1 MPRWWRAPGGAAAPG
16 RRSSCWERTAS
27 RCRSTPAAPGSSSC
41 PPPSNL
47 RSRADATPAPR
58 RLTVPVVGTDIFAS
72 PYPGSS
78 VFPGGRED
86 DLRPPVQRPVLLPAR
101 LDRDRRLVAVGLQRP
116 LVHQLKRT
124 ALPMGPL
131 RGKPVVHVPVDHVEP
146 LAADLDAALREADVA
161 QQPLQLTGVE
171 AGPSPLQ
178 TRSQACEQLA
188 LPAPALIE
196 IPNHERLRATFNQA
210 ADLYDRAR
218 PGYPPALFDDLAEL
232 AGVGPGCRV
241 LEIGPGTGQ
250 ATVPLAERG
259 CHIVAVELGA
269 DLAAVARP
277 DQQALPDRAVGRAD
291 PTTVTSPVGSCSTPN
306 EVPRTT
312 STPRLLSSPTICEA
326 STRTLSCRSS
336 SRRQQPSW
344 LRTKVVISRTN
355 RLGCGSENRVTI
367 AQSSSTRA
375 RSELSRRASPHCRS
389 HRSKASTPPGRSAPA
404 MASAARATAASSLR

>member
-1 MPRWWRAPGGAAAPG
+1 
-16 RRSSCWERTAS
+16 
-27 RCRSTPAAPGSSSC
+27 
-41 PPPSNL
+41 
-47 RSRADATPAPR
+47 
-58 RLTVPVVGTDIFAS
+58 
-72 PYPGSS
+72 
-78 VFPGGRED
+78 
-86 DLRPPVQRPVLLPAR
+86 
-101 LDRDRRLVAVGLQRP
+101 
-116 LVHQLKRT
+116 
-124 ALPMGPL
+124 MGPL

-171 AGPSPLQ
+171 AEPSPLL

-188 LPAPALIE
+188 LPTPALIE

-259 CHIVAVELGA
+259 CHVVAAASEQPHDLRGVDEDVVVPLVVAAPAAVLVADEGR
-269 DLAAVARP
+269 DLANESVGLRQREPRDDRPVVFNPCQVGAVTAG
-277 DQQALPDRAVGRAD
+277 L
-291 PTTVTSPVGSCSTPN
+291 T
-306 EVPRTT
+306 
-312 STPRLLSSPTICEA
+312 
-326 STRTLSCRSS
+326 
-336 SRRQQPSW
+336 
-344 LRTKVVISRTN
+344 
-355 RLGCGSENRVTI
+355 
-367 AQSSSTRA
+367 
-375 RSELSRRASPHCRS
+375 PHCRS

>member
-146 LAADLDAALREADVA
+146 LAADLYAALREADVA

-171 AGPSPLQ
+171 AGPSPLGAGD
-178 TRSQACEQLA
+178 R
-188 LPAPALIE
+188 P
-196 IPNHERLRATFNQA
+196 R
-210 ADLYDRAR
+210 DRAGHR
-218 PGYPPALFDDLAEL
+218 A
-232 AGVGPGCRV
+232 AGRARLPHRRRRAGRGPGGR
-241 LEIGPGTGQ
+241 
-250 ATVPLAERG
+250 
-259 CHIVAVELGA
+259 
-269 DLAAVARP
+269 RP
-277 DQQALPDRAVGRAD
+277 A
-291 PTTVTSPVGSCSTPN
+291 GS
-306 EVPRTT
+306 
-312 STPRLLSSPTICEA
+312 
-326 STRTLSCRSS
+326 
-336 SRRQQPSW
+336 
-344 LRTKVVISRTN
+344 
-355 RLGCGSENRVTI
+355 
-367 AQSSSTRA
+367 
-375 RSELSRRASPHCRS
+375 
-389 HRSKASTPPGRSAPA
+389 
-404 MASAARATAASSLR
+404 ASAT

>member
-1 MPRWWRAPGGAAAPG
+1 
-16 RRSSCWERTAS
+16 
-27 RCRSTPAAPGSSSC
+27 
-41 PPPSNL
+41 
-47 RSRADATPAPR
+47 
-58 RLTVPVVGTDIFAS
+58 
-72 PYPGSS
+72 
-78 VFPGGRED
+78 
-86 DLRPPVQRPVLLPAR
+86 
-101 LDRDRRLVAVGLQRP
+101 
-116 LVHQLKRT
+116 
-124 ALPMGPL
+124 MGPL

-171 AGPSPLQ
+171 AEPSPLL
-178 TRSQACEQLA
+178 TRSQACAQLA
-188 LPAPALIE
+188 LPPPALIE

-218 PGYPPALFDDLAEL
+218 PGYPPALFDDLA
-232 AGVGPGCRV
+232 
-241 LEIGPGTGQ
+241 
-250 ATVPLAERG
+250 
-259 CHIVAVELGA
+259 
-269 DLAAVARP
+269 AVARP
-277 DQQALPDRAVGRAD
+277 EQQARPDRAVGRAD
-291 PTTVTSPVGSCSTPN
+291 PTTVTSPGGSCSTPN